1 MPYEELQHNS
11 CSIFVLLFKN
21 NHFLNFHLHKFL
33 LLNSGDLTGLCTH
46 FSQGII
52 IVQLVK
58 GKNQSLGLTISGI
71 KSHGMPKVL

>member
-21 NHFLNFHLHKFL
+21 KHNFHLHKFL
-33 LLNSGDLTGLCTH
+33 LLNSGDLTSLFTH

-71 KSHGMPKVL
+71 KSHGMPKVCLL